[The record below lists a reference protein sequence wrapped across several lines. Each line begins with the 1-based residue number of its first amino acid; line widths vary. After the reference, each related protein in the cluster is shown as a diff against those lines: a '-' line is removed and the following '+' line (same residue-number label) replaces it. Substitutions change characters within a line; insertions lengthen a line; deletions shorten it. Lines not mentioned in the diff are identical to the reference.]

1 MPHFLRLYLR
11 LLPLCALACV
21 CGVYIVVVFGTLL
34 TLFSPTISIK
44 HFAENIALAAYIG
57 MFAMFIG
64 IGPCVLYGGIAYTTL
79 LWQRSANY
87 ISVFCIGILPGIC
100 LAMINLDWGVMFAVF
115 GVPVALCTHFL
126 AFRSARLATTLMD
139 LGLISEETDAL
150 AITT

>member
-11 LLPLCALACV
+11 LLPLCVLACV

-57 MFAMFIG
+57 TFAIFIG
-64 IGPCVLYGGIAYTTL
+64 IGPCLLYGGIAYTTL

-87 ISVFCIGILPGIC
+87 ISTFCIGIFPGIC
-100 LAMINLDWGVMFAVF
+100 LAIYSRDWGAMFAVF
-115 GVPVALCTHFL
+115 GVPVALCTHFFVL
-126 AFRSARLATTLMD
+126 RSTTIAAILKDIGLFRNQTEANTNIA
-139 LGLISEETDAL
+139 
-150 AITT
+150 